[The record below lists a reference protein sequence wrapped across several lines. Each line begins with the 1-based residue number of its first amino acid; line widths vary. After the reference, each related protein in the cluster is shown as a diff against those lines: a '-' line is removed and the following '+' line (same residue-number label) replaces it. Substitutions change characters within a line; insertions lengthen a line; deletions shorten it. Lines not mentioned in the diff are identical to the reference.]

1 MSVRVRIAP
10 SPTGDP
16 HVGTAYVALFNRAF
30 ARQQGGQFLLR
41 IEDTDRTRSTPESE
55 KMIFES
61 LRWLGLTWDEG
72 PDVGGSCGPYR
83 QSERLPIYKDHA
95 DRLLASGAAY
105 RCFCSS
111 ERLDGLRREQTA
123 AKLPTRY
130 DGACRDLA
138 PSEAARRQS
147 AGEACVVR
155 LRVPASGELAFED
168 LVRGRISFQ
177 AEQSDDQV
185 LLKGDGYP
193 TYHLANI
200 VDDHLMGI
208 THVMRAE
215 EWIPSV
221 PKHLLLY
228 QAFGW
233 TPPAMAHLPLL
244 RNPDRSKISKRKQP
258 TSLNWYRDQ
267 GYLPEAMVNFL
278 ALMGFSQPDG
288 REIFPFEEMAK
299 HFAFDRITTTGPV
312 FDLKKLEWLN
322 GEYIRALDP
331 AELTRRLHPFGG
343 EGGRIAEIL
352 PLIQERLKRLAEWPE
367 LTAFFFEAPVPGP
380 LLLELSRHS
389 APETTAML
397 EEAVGAL
404 QAQAD
409 FSPAV
414 VETLLRDTQGLRGWK
429 TGDYFMTLRVAAT
442 GKKATPP
449 LTETFAV
456 LGKEETVRRLKAA
469 AVWLGNPGN
478 ARQA

>member
-55 KMIFES
+55 AMIFES

-72 PDVGGSCGPYR
+72 PDVGGPSGPYR
-83 QSERLPIYKDHA
+83 QSERLPIYKDHTEK
-95 DRLLASGAAY
+95 LLASGAAY
-105 RCFCSS
+105 LCFCTS
-111 ERLDGLRREQTA
+111 ERLDALRREQTT

-138 PSEAARRQS
+138 PAEASRRRT

-155 LRVPASGELAFED
+155 LRIPASGELAFDD

-177 AEQSDDQV
+177 AEQIDDQV

-193 TYHLANI
+193 TYHLANV

-228 QAFGW
+228 RAFGW
-233 TPPAMAHLPLL
+233 TPPGMAHLPLL

-288 REIFPFEEMAK
+288 KEIFPFEEMARN
-299 HFAFDRITTTGPV
+299 FAFERITTSGPV

-322 GEYIRALDP
+322 GTYLRELIPGALAARLAPFGASAQDP
-331 AELTRRLHPFGG
+331 ARV
-343 EGGRIAEIL
+343 AAIL
-352 PLIQERLKRLAEWPE
+352 PLVQERLKRLAEWGE
-367 LTAFFFEAPVPGP
+367 LTDFFFTAPEPGP
-380 LLLELSRHS
+380 LLLEQGKHP
-389 APETTAML
+389 AAEGAAML
-397 EEAVGAL
+397 EEAAAAL
-404 QAQAD
+404 QDQAD
-409 FSPAV
+409 FSSAAV
-414 VETLLRDTQGLRGWK
+414 EALLRGKQALRGWK
-429 TGDYFMTLRVAAT
+429 TGDYFMTLRVAVT
-442 GKKATPP
+442 GRKATPP
-449 LTETFAV
+449 LTDTFAV
-456 LGKEETVRRLKAA
+456 LGREEVVRRLRAA
-469 AVWLGNPGN
+469 AAWLGR
-478 ARQA
+478 AREA